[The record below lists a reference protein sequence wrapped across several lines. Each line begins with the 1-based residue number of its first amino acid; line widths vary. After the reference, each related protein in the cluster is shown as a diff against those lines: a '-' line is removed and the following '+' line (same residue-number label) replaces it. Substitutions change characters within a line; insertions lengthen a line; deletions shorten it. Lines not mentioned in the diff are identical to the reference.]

1 MILKHLYSEAI
12 QWEWE
17 SVEIEI
23 EIKSWAFSASFL
35 LDYKDREYLFTVF
48 GITRIV
54 YTSFQVK

>member
-23 EIKSWAFSASFL
+23 KSAFDLS
-35 LDYKDREYLFTVF
+35 VF
-48 GITRIV
+48 G
-54 YTSFQVK
+54 